1 MVAVFLPTLR
11 VSVSCGAGGRCPK
24 ACGSTQSRTVPGHWQ
39 GNNGPAVGMP
49 TLFCYSVPGRHVS
62 RQSPGLSV
70 WLSLPLLVGRS
81 QAECVCVC
89 AVSHLSASPSKVGQ
103 KVQQCIEMIWKK
115 EVNRGEDVS
124 DEPMERKLDVRFIQ
138 GSM

>member
-1 MVAVFLPTLR
+1 MELAGDVPRPVGPHRAALSLVTDRETMGQLWACPLYSVLGRR
-11 VSVSCGAGGRCPK
+11 VS
-24 ACGSTQSRTVPGHWQ
+24 
-39 GNNGPAVGMP
+39 
-49 TLFCYSVPGRHVS
+49 L
-62 RQSPGLSV
+62 QSPGFSV

-81 QAECVCVC
+81 QAECVCGC
-89 AVSHLSASPSKVGQ
+89 TVSHLSASSSKIGQ

-115 EVNRGEDVS
+115 EVNRGEDMS